1 VARRSL
7 RLPENAPG
15 DFYVDE
21 TCIDC
26 ATCRLVAPAV
36 FAASRRDLSY
46 VQQQPRSEAERLR
59 ALMALVACPTA
70 SIGTENRQDA
80 RPAAAAFPEQLD
92 EDVYYCGFAAEASFG
107 ASSYLV
113 RRPRGNVL
121 VDSPRAARPLLRRLE
136 ELGGVRWLFLTHR
149 DDVADH
155 RRIRDHFGCERVL
168 HADDRTADTADVER
182 PIPGSE
188 PVELD
193 EGLTVIPVP
202 GHTRGSAALLYR
214 ETFLFTGDHLMASE
228 DGSRLIASRSVCWY
242 SWPEQLRSLRRLLE
256 LPFTW
261 VLPGHGGRFRSASPE
276 AMHEELRRLIAHHE
290 PGP

>member
-1 VARRSL
+1 MARRSL

-15 DFYVDE
+15 DFYVDQ

-26 ATCRLVAPAV
+26 ATCRLVAPEV

-46 VQQQPRSEAERLR
+46 VRRQPATEAERRR

-70 SIGTENRQDA
+70 SIGTESRPDA
-80 RPAAAAFPEQLD
+80 RDAAAAFPEPIAD
-92 EDVYYCGFAAEASFG
+92 GVYYCGYAAEASFG

-113 RRPRGNVL
+113 RRPQGNVL

-136 ELGGVRWLFLTHR
+136 SLGGVRWLFLTHR

-155 RRIRDHFGCERVL
+155 QRIRDHFGCERVL
-168 HADDRTADTADVER
+168 HADDVTADTAGVER
-182 PIPGSE
+182 PLRGSQ
-188 PVELD
+188 PVDLD
-193 EGLTVIPVP
+193 AGLTVIPVP
-202 GHTRGSAALLYR
+202 GHTRGSAALLVG

-242 SWPEQLRSLRRLLE
+242 SWPEQLRSLRRLLDHRFE
-256 LPFTW
+256 W
-261 VLPGHGGRFRSASPE
+261 VLPGHGGRFHAASPE
-276 AMHEELRRLIAHHE
+276 AMHDELRGLIA
-290 PGP
+290 GLGG